1 MLAPILF
8 LLMWSSGAVM
18 VKVGLQ
24 YASVWSFLAARSIVS
39 LACLFL
45 LYFVIKYREKVK
57 FVAPSKSELIKILF
71 VGVLLQVSYLSF
83 YFLSIDSNTSPGIVT
98 LILGFQPLLTPFLCG
113 QRLTLRSFLLL
124 SMGFIGLAI
133 SLFGSSEMD
142 KIAFLGVFFSVVALL
157 SISIGTVLQANISHH
172 IVQNMFYQSLLSAPI
187 FLVVSM
193 YCGGNITWTL
203 EFCISLVWMSI
214 VVSVG
219 ALLLLMYMAKQDG
232 ASSVSVLFYA
242 VPVLAYFFDF
252 VIFRNGLSVITIL
265 GMVIVAVSV
274 IFYRKLR

>member
-1 MLAPILF
+1 
-8 LLMWSSGAVM
+8 
-18 VKVGLQ
+18 
-24 YASVWSFLAARSIVS
+24 
-39 LACLFL
+39 
-45 LYFVIKYREKVK
+45 
-57 FVAPSKSELIKILF
+57 
-71 VGVLLQVSYLSF
+71 
-83 YFLSIDSNTSPGIVT
+83 
-98 LILGFQPLLTPFLCG
+98 
-113 QRLTLRSFLLL
+113 
-124 SMGFIGLAI
+124 
-133 SLFGSSEMD
+133 MD